1 MESSIDDKIDEFEAM
16 LFRSKPIGE
25 FPLKHLFLPGMYLR
39 TIKMVKNSWVT
50 SMIHNTVHPF
60 FINSG
65 KVSVFSENMG
75 EELLETGFMGVT
87 TPGTRR
93 VLFMHET
100 TYWTTVHQLPFITGQ
115 ENSLSDED
123 KDKIV
128 GGIEDLILETHEN
141 KILGGVVKNNILT
154 KEIKEV

>member
-1 MESSIDDKIDEFEAM
+1 MENLIDDKIDEFEAM
-16 LFRSKPIGE
+16 LFRSQPIGE

-39 TIKMVKNSWVT
+39 TIKMAKNSWVT

-100 TYWTTVHQLPFITGQ
+100 TYWTTVHPLPFITGA

-141 KILGGVVKNNILT
+141 KLLGGVVKNNILSQSI
-154 KEIKEV
+154 ENQ